1 MPTSYERQSGGVLVN
16 SVFTGAQGRS
26 RARKLSTGFV
36 AEWPDDSAA
45 AADTAGAALGSMR
58 MGVGVE
64 DDMAAGGGGAQGTM
78 LTQAIVTAAAN
89 EPPQSGNPTFVINE
103 DQVLPLSQLLT
114 FSDPDGN
121 GIGGFELLSITGGRI
136 LLGGGAIGTGIVWT
150 PANLEVMTF
159 VPDQDLN
166 GAGAASFTYRIYDNS
181 GSATGNSAVGSATF
195 NITAV
200 NDAPVITKLPG
211 DIVAYIEGFGPVKID
226 AGEALRLT
234 DVDFVPS
241 DELFFTLRATNPHP
255 NDRFDIFSNPH
266 DRLEVLDSA
275 GGRIILIDGVY
286 VGGVFSYGPN
296 ANELTILLEFNPPL
310 ASIQTVLRNLAY
322 WNSSVDDPAP
332 GTRILELSLPDG
344 QGATTVVNTSVIV
357 IPVNDAPTIELAA
370 ASFNAGESTVN
381 ELPRR
386 VTTGSFSDPDW
397 HGGTMTVSSGL
408 AEDVL
413 TLVSSGP
420 IVVSGS
426 SILVGGVVI
435 GTFVEGTGGNPLVI
449 TFNAASTSIAVQRT
463 IGAVSYQNVSE
474 APTPG
479 RTLTYTVTDGGG
491 ASTSSQVTVNVIPEN
506 DPPSGTDGVAAASE
520 DVPLTLTV
528 ANFGYSDDDA
538 ALAAVRFSGVSGGS
552 LLLDHDGNSATEAV
566 AVGSGTSVSAAD
578 IALGRLTFLPGANL
592 SGTGAA
598 KIGFFVMSEG
608 GSPNIDL
615 SVNTLTIDIA
625 AVDDAPVAAPDTGAT
640 DEASTIVIT
649 VLGNDGDIDGPAPAV
664 AEIGGTAVTVGQIV
678 TLTSGATARLNAD
691 GTITYDPNG
700 KYNSLTSTSGGQSGA
715 VNTSAV
721 DTFTYKL
728 AGGTAAANV
737 AVTVNGLAS
746 SQDVLAGDGS
756 DNAITGTA
764 RADFFLLQQG
774 GDDKA
779 FGLGGND
786 NFYIGGAMT
795 PDDGIDGGAGSDTLA
810 LQGNYAAL
818 TLGAGVVGLELIAL
832 MPGDDTR
839 FGVSGS
845 SFYDYDIETVD
856 ENVAAGT
863 QLKIDA
869 GRLRVGED
877 FTFDGSAETNGF
889 FRIAGGFGVENL
901 TGGAKDDAFLFFAGS
916 FGASD
921 KVDGGGGND
930 QLALRGDYS
939 ITIGEGQFTS
949 IETLV
954 MQSGRDIRENVDYQY
969 DVTMSDGNVAA
980 GQRLGVDAAQLR
992 AGERLTFDGSAETD
1006 GFFRVAGGGGDD
1018 AITGGAGNDIIEG
1031 RGRGDILTGGGG
1043 NDIFLYRSA
1052 DHSNGTEQDSIQDFS
1067 PGDLIDLSHID
1078 ADTNTAENEAFT
1090 FIGSAAFSGTAGELR
1105 FENMSSASAW
1115 KIQGDID
1122 GNGIADLEI
1131 VLVIDTPDP
1140 ITASDFIL

>member
-1 MPTSYERQSGGVLVN
+1 MPTSYERQSGEFLVN
-16 SVFTGAQGRS
+16 TVFTGAQGRS

-36 AEWPDDSAA
+36 VEWTDDSAT
-45 AADTAGAALGSMR
+45 AADTAGAALGSMT
-58 MGVGVE
+58 MPVAVDE
-64 DDMAAGGGGAQGTM
+64 DGAAGAGGAQRTM
-78 LTQAIVTAAAN
+78 LTQTIVTAAAN

-136 LLGGGAIGTGIVWT
+136 LIGGGAISTGIVWT

-159 VPDQDLN
+159 VPDADLN
-166 GAGAASFTYRIYDNS
+166 GSGAALFTYRIYDNS
-181 GSATGNSAVGSATF
+181 GSATGNSAIGSATF

-226 AGEALRLT
+226 AGEALRLQ
-234 DVDFVPS
+234 DVDYVGI

-266 DRLEVLDSA
+266 DGLEVFNTSS
-275 GGRIILIDGVY
+275 GRVILINDIYIGVVY
-286 VGGVFSYGPN
+286 DYGPN
-296 ANELTILLEFNPPL
+296 SNALTILLEFKPPL

-322 WNSSVDDPAP
+322 WNSSADDPAP

-357 IPVNDAPTIELAA
+357 IPVNDAPTIELASV
-370 ASFNAGESTVN
+370 SFNAGESTVN
-381 ELPRR
+381 DLPRR
-386 VTTGSFSDPDW
+386 VTTGSFQDPDW

-426 SILVGGVVI
+426 SILVGGVVM

-449 TFNAASTSIAVQRT
+449 NFNAASTSIAVQRT
-463 IGAVSYQNVSE
+463 IGAVFYQNVSQ
-474 APTPG
+474 APTPS
-479 RTLTYTVTDGGG
+479 RTLTYTVTDAGG
-491 ASTSSQVTVNVIPEN
+491 ASTSSQVIVNVIPEN
-506 DPPSGTDGVAAASE
+506 DPPSGTDGVVAASE
-520 DVPLTLTV
+520 DVPLTLTI
-528 ANFGYSDDDA
+528 ASFGYSDDDA
-538 ALAAVRFSGVSGGS
+538 ALAAVRFASVSGGS
-552 LLLDHDGNSATEAV
+552 PLLDHDGNPATDPV
-566 AVGSGTSVSAAD
+566 VVTSGTSVSAAD

-598 KIGFFVMSEG
+598 TIGFFVVSEG
-608 GSPNIDL
+608 GSPNMDL
-615 SVNTLTIDIA
+615 SVNTLTIDIT
-625 AVDDAPVAAPDTGAT
+625 AVDDAPVAVNDTGTT
-640 DEASTIVIT
+640 DEASTTIIT
-649 VLGNDGDIDGPAPAV
+649 VLGNDGDIDGPVPAV
-664 AEIGGTAVTVGQIV
+664 AEINGAAVTVGQIV
-678 TLTSGATARLNAD
+678 TLTSGATARLNGD
-691 GTITYDPNG
+691 GTITYNPNG
-700 KYNSLTSTSGGQSGA
+700 KYNSLTSTSGGETGA
-715 VNTSAV
+715 VNTSAL
-721 DTFTYKL
+721 DNFTYKL
-728 AGGTAAANV
+728 IGGTAAANV

-746 SQDVLAGDGS
+746 SQDLLAGDGS

-764 RADFFLLQQG
+764 QADFFLLQQG
-774 GDDKA
+774 GNDSA
-779 FGLGGND
+779 SGLGGND

-795 PDDGIDGGAGSDTLA
+795 SDDEIDGGGGSDTLA
-810 LQGNYAAL
+810 LHGNYPAL

-832 MPGDDTR
+832 MPGNDTR

-845 SFYDYDIETVD
+845 NFYDYNIKTVD
-856 ENVAAGT
+856 ENVAEGT
-863 QLKIDA
+863 QLQIDA

-877 FTFDGSAETNGF
+877 FTFDGSAETDGF

-901 TGGAKDDAFLFFAGS
+901 TGGSKDDAFLFFAGS
-916 FGASD
+916 FGAGD
-921 KVDGGGGND
+921 RVDGGGGND

-939 ITIGEGQFTS
+939 ITIGEAQFTS
-949 IETLV
+949 IEFLV
-954 MQSGRDIRENVDYQY
+954 LQSGRDIRENVDFQY
-969 DVTMSDGNVAA
+969 DITMSDGNVAA

-992 AGERLTFDGSAETD
+992 EGEALTFDGSAETD
-1006 GFFRVAGGGGDD
+1006 GFFRVAGGGGNDT
-1018 AITGGAGNDIIEG
+1018 ITGGAGNDIIEG

-1043 NDIFLYRSA
+1043 NDIFLYRLVE
-1052 DHSNGTEQDSIQDFS
+1052 HSNSTEQDSIQDFS
-1067 PGDLIDLSHID
+1067 LGDLIDLSQID
-1078 ADTNTAENEAFT
+1078 ANTMLEGNQAFDFVGNTA
-1090 FIGSAAFSGTAGELR
+1090 FSNVAGELR
-1105 FENMSSASAW
+1105 FETMSSGTGW

-1122 GNGIADLEI
+1122 GNGIADFEI
-1131 VLVIDTPDP
+1131 FLTIDTRDP